1 MEVKTKNNLNV
12 QIETIKNEKK
22 SKNFACANFFK
33 TPPHIKHLCFFLC
46 VNDNQ
51 NVHIEH
57 AQIIFYILCYNGPI
71 NASNPRTQ
79 V

>member
-1 MEVKTKNNLNV
+1 MKIYIKKFHV
-12 QIETIKNEKK
+12 QKIFLK
-22 SKNFACANFFK
+22 
-33 TPPHIKHLCFFLC
+33 PHRRNKFYFFLC

-51 NVHIEH
+51 NVHIEY
-57 AQIIFYILCYNGPI
+57 AQIMFYILCHNGPI